1 MLPALYHILFSY
13 STLQTVLTSREL
25 SSVHALPYSWLL
37 WQYTNCRKYVQRKS
51 SFLAAVDVRR
61 QVVWD
66 VMLCDW
72 VGSSQHI
79 KGSVPS
85 EQQETTYHPLTQYH
99 IPKKLHLQQQRF
111 GNLKSSNSSS
121 DLNPRVTQYKILCVF
136 LKSCKALFTTI
147 IIF

>member
-13 STLQTVLTSREL
+13 SSLQIVLSSREL

-37 WQYTNCRKYVQRKS
+37 WQYTNCRKYVLHKS
-51 SFLAAVDVRR
+51 SFLATVDVRR
-61 QVVWD
+61 QVIWD
-66 VMLCDW
+66 VMLCHW

-99 IPKKLHLQQQRF
+99 SPKKLHLKQHCC

-121 DLNPRVTQYKILCVF
+121 DLNPRVTQYKIWCVF
-136 LKSCKALFTTI
+136 LISCKALFTTI